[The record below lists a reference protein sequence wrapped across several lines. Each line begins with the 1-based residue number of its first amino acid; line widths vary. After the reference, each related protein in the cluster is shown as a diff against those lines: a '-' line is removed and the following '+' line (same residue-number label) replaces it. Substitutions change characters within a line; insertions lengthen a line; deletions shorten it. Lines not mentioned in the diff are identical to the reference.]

1 MTFCVCFLSASG
13 ANEKPFRR
21 VLHFGLYSRTFLC
34 DQLSLATTS
43 PKRPPIQ
50 HQNFPSLSVFVW
62 TPCGR
67 DFRYFRGIQDSLGFW
82 LAYLGFWI
90 PGTRL
95 QSLSVELGF
104 RIPIVS
110 RIPDSLN
117 CIPDSKAQEYRFSSI
132 SDFLDSGSGFP

>member
-62 TPCGR
+62 TPCGP
-67 DFRYFRGIQDSLGFW
+67 DFRYFKGIQDSLGFW
-82 LAYLGFWI
+82 IAYLGFWI

-104 RIPIVS
+104 RIP
-110 RIPDSLN
+110 DSN
-117 CIPDSKAQEYRFSSI
+117 R
-132 SDFLDSGSGFP
+132 

>member
-21 VLHFGLYSRTFLC
+21 VLHLGCTVESPCATNSR
-34 DQLSLATTS
+34 
-43 PKRPPIQ
+43 KRPPIQ

-82 LAYLGFWI
+82 IAYLGFWI